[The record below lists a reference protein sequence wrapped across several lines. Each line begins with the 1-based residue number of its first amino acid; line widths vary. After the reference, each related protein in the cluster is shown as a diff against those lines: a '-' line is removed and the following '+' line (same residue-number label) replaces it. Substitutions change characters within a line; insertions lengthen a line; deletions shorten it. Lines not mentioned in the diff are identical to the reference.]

1 MNKPMIT
8 VITVCYNSGNKIQD
22 TIESVAQQNYNNL
35 EYIVVD
41 GGSKDNTIDIIKK
54 YLPKFNGDMRWI
66 SEPDDG
72 VYDAMN
78 KGIKKSNGEWIIF
91 INAGDS
97 LYSKDILNKIFI
109 NDNDIINNDVI
120 YGKVNVKYSDQ
131 QEKIVS
137 PKDLN
142 ELWKGMIFCHQSAF
156 IRSNIMKKYMYDLN
170 YEISADFD
178 FFYKLFNQ
186 NYIFK
191 EVDYVIS
198 NYEFEGISN
207 NRIKNFYEKKEIVLS
222 NTPKTTYKFF
232 YTFKIIEIRIR
243 ELLKK
248 ILPSKLVRKI
258 QLKL

>member
-1 MNKPMIT
+1 MNKPIIT
-8 VITVCYNSGNKIQD
+8 VITVCYNSENKIKA
-22 TIESVAQQNYNNL
+22 TIESVLQQHYDNL

-41 GGSKDNTIDIIKK
+41 GGSTDNTIDIIKR
-54 YLPKFNGDMRWI
+54 YASKFNGDMRWI
-66 SEPDDG
+66 SEPDEG

-78 KGIKKSNGEWIIF
+78 KGIRKSKGDWIVF

-97 LYSKDILNKIFI
+97 FYSKDILNKIFI

-137 PKDLN
+137 PEDLN
-142 ELWKGMIFCHQSAF
+142 EIWKGMVFCHQSSF
-156 IRSNIMKKYMYDLN
+156 IRSKVMKKYMYDLS

-178 FFYKLFNQ
+178 FFYRLFNQ
-186 NYIFK
+186 NYSFN

-207 NRIKNFYEKKEIVLS
+207 DRIKNFYEKKEIVLS
-222 NTPKTTYKFF
+222 SNPKTAYKLF
-232 YTFKIIEIRIR
+232 YTFKIIDIRIR

-248 ILPSKLVRKI
+248 ILPSRLVRKI
-258 QLKL
+258 QLKS